1 MKIKGTISVNIDQK
15 DTSSV
20 RSKNK
25 FMSYLMVRTVSTTI
39 FSFDHTVVTLYKEI
53 FIQVDKLQFIK
64 LIV

>member
-1 MKIKGTISVNIDQK
+1 MKIKVTISVNIDQK

-25 FMSYLMVRTVSTTI
+25 FMSYLMVRTVSKTI

>member
-1 MKIKGTISVNIDQK
+1 MKIKVTISVNIDQK

>member
-1 MKIKGTISVNIDQK
+1 MKIKVTISVNIDQK

-25 FMSYLMVRTVSTTI
+25 FMSYLMVRTMSTTI

>member
-1 MKIKGTISVNIDQK
+1 MKIKVTISVNIDEK